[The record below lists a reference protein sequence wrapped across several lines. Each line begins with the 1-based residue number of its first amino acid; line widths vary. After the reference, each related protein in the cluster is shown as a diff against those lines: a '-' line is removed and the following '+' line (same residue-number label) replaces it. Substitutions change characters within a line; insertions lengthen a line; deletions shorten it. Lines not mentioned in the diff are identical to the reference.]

1 MTGHGTT
8 SWHGGRTD
16 DQSIWTAWTR
26 PQHPLLEDSQ
36 VFCPFIC
43 FSMSTTRAASISENA
58 IARVASSTSG
68 CEPTAV
74 HSNRFLCISKWR
86 NSQRRSLKPIK
97 SGDPDSCSK
106 KGCFLVS
113 TIVLNHYKV
122 WRTLVNV
129 LILFFSV
136 LYCSVSAGVASAI
149 SCATNRCTGRRC
161 DLAHFNS
168 SCSHNH
174 LHNCF
179 SSVPAQ
185 MKRIV
190 LVLLPPGS
198 SSQEKGNGL
207 QGSRALGPHRHAS
220 VLDSPGDHRY
230 PGCHSGVIFQRTLSY
245 HLLVYQHASW
255 GWTVPQSSY
264 KCKLSPGTNDVMP
277 ESDFFPSF
285 LPNFIPGQSPPTNQ
299 LSYESYHL
307 EKVRSSLWFL
317 WDMWRQPTSFFFFQ
331 TVAHAAPHG
340 RVTHSDQSAT
350 VSTVFRARELT
361 DIHDWFWQGR
371 ESTPLLAWKHGQFS
385 RLVTWLGLV

>member
-1 MTGHGTT
+1 MSCFGVFSRKHIDCKASISCNPRLCFKVTENWANEKNPRPDIHRKLLVQNNYTFINKLHSISHLISIT
-8 SWHGGRTD
+8 IDWTWHHELTWWD

-97 SGDPDSCSK
+97 SGHPDSCSK

-122 WRTLVNV
+122 WRTLINV

-185 MKRIV
+185 TKRIV

-207 QGSRALGPHRHAS
+207 QGSGALGPHRHAS

-255 GWTVPQSSY
+255 G
-264 KCKLSPGTNDVMP
+264 
-277 ESDFFPSF
+277 
-285 LPNFIPGQSPPTNQ
+285 
-299 LSYESYHL
+299 
-307 EKVRSSLWFL
+307 
-317 WDMWRQPTSFFFFQ
+317 
-331 TVAHAAPHG
+331 
-340 RVTHSDQSAT
+340 
-350 VSTVFRARELT
+350 
-361 DIHDWFWQGR
+361 
-371 ESTPLLAWKHGQFS
+371 
-385 RLVTWLGLV
+385 